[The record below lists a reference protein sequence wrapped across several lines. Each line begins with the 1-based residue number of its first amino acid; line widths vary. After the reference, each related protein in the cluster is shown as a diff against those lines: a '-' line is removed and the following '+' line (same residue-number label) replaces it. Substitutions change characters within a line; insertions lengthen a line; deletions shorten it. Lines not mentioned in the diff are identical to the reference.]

1 MRQDVEKE
9 AGLVSTMCIKDYRSR
24 KSEYRCHSKLHTI
37 EADILGPVTM
47 AKNLRAKQILV
58 LTDLITRYVLSVPLR
73 GTKAADAAK
82 EIVENWV
89 LGFGVA
95 DVLRTDQRKKFGNEL
110 MLEVCKLLKI
120 DKSSSSTYHPKGK
133 GQMER
138 HDRVIADVNSKYNSR
153 TWSVIN
159 PESLFYLKPQDEQLS
174 RDSFCENLSRLFREA
189 CSSARESLGLN
200 QQWKKDQYHKK
211 VYGKPYGKQDEV
223 WVYPKQKAKFFSHGK
238 VLNALSEEI
247 IAFKIVLHNFEY
259 LLDGDLSSVSRGL
272 IPATMIP
279 PEVLQRI
286 LEFLMLDRMR
296 EAIP

>member
-37 EADILGPVTM
+37 AADILGPVTM

-95 DVLRTDQRKKFGNEL
+95 DVLHTDQRKKFGNEL

-153 TWSVIN
+153 TWYGIYVTWFSSRNATVLRTTQAN
-159 PESLFYLKPQDEQLS
+159 PLKHCLWT
-174 RDSFCENLSRLFREA
+174 
-189 CSSARESLGLN
+189 G
-200 QQWKKDQYHKK
+200 
-211 VYGKPYGKQDEV
+211 
-223 WVYPKQKAKFFSHGK
+223 
-238 VLNALSEEI
+238 
-247 IAFKIVLHNFEY
+247 
-259 LLDGDLSSVSRGL
+259 VSL
-272 IPATMIP
+272 IPNLCSI
-279 PEVLQRI
+279 
-286 LEFLMLDRMR
+286 
-296 EAIP
+296 